1 MDKYLQSVVFVVAWN
16 ELYKLYGERLDQEN
30 LDIMDSVL
38 QGVKADMK
46 DDIEREANPP
56 FKWQKD

>member
-1 MDKYLQSVVFVVAWN
+1 MTIPENLPSTIWATAWC

-38 QGVKADMK
+38 HGVEAEFQDE
-46 DDIEREANPP
+46 IAREKSND
-56 FKWQKD
+56 KS